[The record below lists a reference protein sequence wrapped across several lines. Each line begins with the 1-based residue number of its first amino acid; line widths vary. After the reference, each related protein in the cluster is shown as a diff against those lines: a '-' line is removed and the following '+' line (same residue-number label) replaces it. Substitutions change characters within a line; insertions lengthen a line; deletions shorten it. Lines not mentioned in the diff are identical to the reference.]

1 MRAGLFGRLPPDHR
15 FLWPRAFPRRR
26 AVLRASFRAVPPS
39 PSLYRSSSSS
49 SPSPS
54 AMDEKTKQH
63 YLADSP
69 PTVVKLQVQ
78 PHFDNLQDD
87 KLRKYAHFISK

>member
-1 MRAGLFGRLPPDHR
+1 
-15 FLWPRAFPRRR
+15 
-26 AVLRASFRAVPPS
+26 
-39 PSLYRSSSSS
+39 
-49 SPSPS
+49 
-54 AMDEKTKQH
+54 MDEKTKHH